1 MHFKPNLIHGKIYK
15 FMRTQKIGVDTSK
28 PSSRPA
34 ALLVTTVGSFLT
46 PFLTSSI
53 AIALPS
59 IGKQLS
65 MNAIML
71 GWVPTAYLLAAAM
84 FLVPLGRI
92 ADIYGRKK
100 IFTLGVFIYAVASV
114 FSALSTSAAMLISVQ
129 VLEGIG
135 AAMIMGT
142 AIAILTS
149 VFPANERGRALGINV
164 AAVYIGLSLGPF
176 LGGLLTQHFG
186 WRSIFWVNVPL
197 CLLIIALLF
206 WKLKGEWAEARGEKL
221 DVAGSIIYSLTII
234 AIMYGFT
241 QLPDILGVVLILAG
255 AAGLVGFIRWE
266 IKAKSPVLDIGLFR
280 NNTVFALSNVAA
292 LINYSATFAVS
303 FLLSLYLQYIKGFN
317 PEHAGLVLIAAPVM
331 QAIFS
336 PAAGRLSD
344 KIEPRIVS
352 SAGMGLTVI
361 GLAFFIF
368 LNNATNLLYIVAGL
382 VIIGLGFAFF
392 SSPNVNAVMSSV
404 DRKYYGVASAT
415 LATMRQIGMTFSMG
429 MVMLIFGIYIGR
441 VQITPQYYTAFI
453 HSVNIAFSIFAV
465 LCLGGIFA
473 SLTRGKVR

>member
-1 MHFKPNLIHGKIYK
+1 MQI
-15 FMRTQKIGVDTSK
+15 QKTGVDVDK
-28 PSSRPA
+28 APNRPA

-46 PFLTSSI
+46 PFLGSSI
-53 AIALPS
+53 AIALPT
-59 IGKQLS
+59 IGQQLS
-65 MNAIML
+65 MNAILL

-114 FSALSTSAAMLISVQ
+114 LSAISTSATMLISVQ
-129 VLEGIG
+129 VLQGIG
-135 AAMIMGT
+135 AAMIFGT
-142 AIAILTS
+142 AVAILTS
-149 VFPANERGRALGINV
+149 VFPASERGRVLGINV

-176 LGGLLTQHFG
+176 LGGLLTQYFG

-197 CLLIIALLF
+197 CLLIMALLF
-206 WKLKGEWAEARGEKL
+206 WKLKGEWAEARGEKF
-221 DVAGSIIYSLTII
+221 DVAGSVIYSLMLI
-234 AIMYGFT
+234 ALMYGFT
-241 QLPDILGVVLILAG
+241 RLPDIVGVVLILVG
-255 AAGLVGFIRWE
+255 AAGFAGFIRWE
-266 IKAKSPVLDIGLFR
+266 TRVKSPVLDIGLFR

-336 PAAGRLSD
+336 PVAGRLSD
-344 KIEPRIVS
+344 RIEPRIVA

-368 LNNATNLLYIVAGL
+368 LSSTTNLWYIVAGL
-382 VIIGLGFAFF
+382 AVIGLGFAFF
-392 SSPNVNAVMSSV
+392 SSPNTNAVMSSV
-404 DRKYYGVASAT
+404 DKKFYGVASAT

-429 MVMLIFGIYIGR
+429 MVMLIFGIYIGH
-441 VQITPQYYTAFI
+441 VQITPQYYPAFVS
-453 HSVNIAFSIFAV
+453 SVNIAFIIFAV
-465 LCLGGIFA
+465 LCLGGVFA
-473 SLTRGKVR
+473 SLARGKVR